1 MHVFMIL
8 YGRKLCVKFF
18 FFLLKGKVECFEH
31 CHTNGAFPA
40 LISMYRSHN
49 VFKFNNDSLIPV
61 VMMKKDFYVCF
72 KDLRV
77 VLLDI
82 IIISVSI
89 LNTMVFF

>member
-1 MHVFMIL
+1 MVESFVL
-8 YGRKLCVKFF
+8 SFF
-18 FFLLKGKVECFEH
+18 FFFKGKVEFFEH

-40 LISMYRSHN
+40 LISMYRSHD
-49 VFKFNNDSLIPV
+49 VFKFNNDSLIPA

-72 KDLRV
+72 KDLHV

-89 LNTMVFF
+89 FNTMGFFKICFLD

>member
-1 MHVFMIL
+1 
-8 YGRKLCVKFF
+8 
-18 FFLLKGKVECFEH
+18 
-31 CHTNGAFPA
+31 
-40 LISMYRSHN
+40 MYRSHN
-49 VFKFNNDSLIPV
+49 VFKFNNDSLIPA

-89 LNTMVFF
+89 LNTMGFFRFVF